1 MTLMGKSNPLG
12 GGICAYVPGTVLFDG
27 SSGASAA
34 LSLKKGLYYIRAQ
47 GAGAGGGNCG
57 YYGTGGGGGSG
68 AGFEGNIYISTNQ
81 NNINCYAGIA
91 EEANRKNGEASYIG
105 ELMNFGGGTVGGS
118 DNPTPGSGGIL
129 TISEDIKIIS
139 YQVKSDGNPGN
150 KTTGSNNTRG
160 GADSVLT
167 NSGAGIAGGSFAE
180 RCASAPGAGGAGGKP
195 WDSNGG
201 YGKYG
206 ELKIQYLKP
215 KP

>member
-12 GGICAYVPGTVLFDG
+12 GAVCAYTPGTILFNG
-27 SSGASAA
+27 SNGASST
-34 LSLKKGLYYIRAQ
+34 LQLKKGVYFVRGQ

-68 AGFEGNIYISTNQ
+68 AGFEGNIYMPTNQ

-91 EEANRKNGEASYIG
+91 EEENRKDGEASYIG
-105 ELMNFGGGTVGGS
+105 GLMNMGGGLIGGT
-118 DNPTPGSGGIL
+118 DNGVAGEGGTL
-129 TISEDIKIIS
+129 TISAQIQVIS
-139 YQVKSDGNPGN
+139 SRVCSNGNPGN
-150 KTTGSNNTRG
+150 QTTGSSNTKG
-160 GADSVLT
+160 GANSVLT
-167 NSGAGIAGGSFAE
+167 NSGAGIANGSFAE
-180 RCASAPGAGGAGGKP
+180 RCASAPGAGGAGGRQ
-195 WDSNGG
+195 WDANGG